1 MDAWTD
7 KQIAH
12 MRVGGN
18 QQCNDFLQKHGIK
31 TGNTAS
37 TREKYDSPAAELY
50 RQVLQARV
58 EGKPEPT
65 VLPVPK
71 LEQEQRANKNGAP
84 KKMQGFGSSPPPAKK
99 AGKIKRALKVAVP
112 VAAAGAAAAAIFFL
126 KHSA

>member
-7 KQIAH
+7 KQIAL
-12 MRVGGN
+12 MKVGGN
-18 QQCNDFLQKHGIK
+18 QQCNDFLQKHGIAVD
-31 TGNTAS
+31 TAS

-65 VLPVPK
+65 TLPVPK
-71 LEQEQRANKNGAP
+71 LQQEQRANN
-84 KKMQGFGSSPPPAKK
+84 KKMQGFGSSPPPPKN

-126 KHSA
+126 KHSN